1 MSRESRVLFASLSVA
16 FMVYCARLVY
26 GMVMPYIMQDL
37 GLNHA
42 QAGLIYSSYAAAYM
56 IASPLVGFLV
66 DVHDLRRVV
75 LVFLPLMAAGT
86 ALMAAADS
94 LWTAVLFFGIAGLG
108 ASVGWTP
115 LVTWVQRAYAG
126 RRGTYLGA
134 LSVSTTVG
142 IGILGLVMPWVLP
155 GIGWRGVWEVLGLAS
170 AAWLIPA
177 VWFARG
183 FTSPPEAI
191 PFSRYMGEFT
201 RVLRDGP
208 FWLVGGSYLA
218 ATFAVITPLTFS
230 ADYAKYL
237 GTGTAWE
244 DWIFAI
250 IGFVSMAGMA
260 IPVLSDRIGRNRTLA
275 LNNAIMAV
283 GLAGSA
289 IAGSIQSLAAWTAVV
304 AVSYGGVW
312 ALYAALVRDM
322 YSGGVA
328 GGTMGAWVV
337 MGSLGFILSP
347 PVDGF
352 LIDVTGGYT
361 APYLLSAALAIASIP
376 LAFAAKK
383 GKLIP
388 GQI

>member
-1 MSRESRVLFASLSVA
+1 MLIASLSVA

-26 GMVMPYIMQDL
+26 GMVMPYMMQDL

-56 IASPLVGFLV
+56 IASPIVGFLV

-75 LVFLPLMAAGT
+75 LAFLPLVAAGT
-86 ALMAAADS
+86 ALMAAASS
-94 LWTAVLFFGIAGLG
+94 LWTAILSFGIAGAG

-134 LSVSTTVG
+134 LSVSTTAG
-142 IGILGLVMPWVLP
+142 IGILGLAMPWIIP
-155 GIGWRGVWEVLGLAS
+155 RIGWRGVWGVLGLAS

-177 VWFARG
+177 VWLARD
-183 FTSPPEAI
+183 FTSPPDAI
-191 PFSRYMGEFT
+191 PFSRYMGEFA
-201 RVLRDGP
+201 RVLRDGA
-208 FWLVGGSYLA
+208 FWLSGGSYMA

-230 ADYAKYL
+230 ADYARYL
-237 GTGTAWE
+237 GAGAAWE
-244 DWIFAI
+244 GWIFAV
-250 IGFVSMAGMA
+250 IGFVSIAGMA
-260 IPVLSDRIGRNRTLA
+260 IPALSDRVGRKRTLA
-275 LNNAIMAV
+275 LNNIIMAA

-289 IAGSIQSLAAWTAVV
+289 LAGSIQSLAAWTAVV

-322 YSGGVA
+322 YGSRLA
-328 GGTMGAWVV
+328 GGAMGAWVV
-337 MGSLGFILSP
+337 MGSLGFLLSP

-352 LIDVTGGYT
+352 LIDVSGSYT
-361 APYLLSAALAIASIP
+361 SPYLLSAALALASIP
-376 LAFAAKK
+376 LAFAAR
-383 GKLIP
+383 GRAMDAS
-388 GQI
+388 